1 MSKENYTQPPIS
13 PLKIHNTLGNKK
25 EVFEPINPP
34 NVGMYVCGPTVYNT
48 PHIGNARPAIFF
60 DVFTRYLT
68 YLGYNVR
75 YVRNFTDVGHLTGS
89 ANDGEDRISRQAKLE
104 QLEPMEIVNIY
115 TNKYVELMDA
125 MNVRRPSIAPTATG
139 HIVEQI
145 DMAKKILD
153 AGFAYESNGSIYF
166 DVEEYSKHHNY
177 GELSGRVVEE
187 LLANTRENLEGQ
199 QEKKNS
205 VDFAVWKSASP
216 EHLMRWN
223 SPWGEGFPG
232 WHLECSV
239 MSTKYLGEQFDVH
252 GGGMDLMFPH
262 HECEIAQLKA
272 VNGGKKP
279 VKYWMHNNM
288 LTIDGVKMSKS
299 PRLRW
304 SEEALANLQANGV
317 PEDLIEK
324 VASLKQPQVDV
335 FEEDPAKLLGEEVTP
350 YVDLIK
356 EQSETFV
363 NFITI
368 EDIFSGSNKAVLE
381 KPFSPMTI
389 RLFILQAHYRST
401 IDFSEKALEDAQKAY
416 KKLMNGLRVLKL
428 MEYPTNPEKV
438 GSNDKLEKQ
447 INDFCNNTLHSM
459 NDDVNTAKALAQIF
473 NINKKINHFYTNPQD
488 IATVTKDAFDR
499 MKQFFITF
507 VEDIFGLKEEVV
519 NNNETLIH
527 GLLDLYTNAKQHKNY
542 EKVDQIRA
550 TFKASG
556 LIIKDMKNG
565 VDWAYEE

>member
-1 MSKENYTQPPIS
+1 MSRAHQKQFPTIP
-13 PLKIHNTLGNKK
+13 PLKIHNTLGNQK
-25 EVFEPINPP
+25 EVFEPINSP

-48 PHIGNARPAIFF
+48 PHIGNARPAVFF

-68 YLGYNVR
+68 YLGYKVR

-125 MNVRRPSIAPTATG
+125 MNVQRPSIAPTATG

-153 AGFAYESNGSIYF
+153 AGFAYEVNGSLYF
-166 DVEEYSKHHNY
+166 DVEAYSKHHNY

-199 QEKKNS
+199 DEKKNS
-205 VDFAVWKSASP
+205 IDFAIWKKAAP

-272 VNGGKKP
+272 INGGKKP
-279 VKYWMHNNM
+279 VKYWLHNNM

-304 SEEALANLQANGV
+304 SDEALKNLKAEGV

-324 VASLKQPQVDV
+324 VAALKQPQVDV
-335 FEEDPAKLLGEEVTP
+335 FEEDPAKLLGKEVAP
-350 YVDLIK
+350 YIDLIK
-356 EQSETFV
+356 AQSETFV

-368 EDIFSGSNKAVLE
+368 EDIFAGNNKEVLT

-416 KKLMNGLRVLKL
+416 KKLMNGLRVLKP
-428 MEYPTNPEKV
+428 MEYTANT
-438 GSNDKLEKQ
+438 GTINQKLDDQ
-447 INDFCNNTLHSM
+447 INGFCDNILRSM
-459 NDDVNTAKALAQIF
+459 NDDVNTAKALAQVF
-473 NINKKINHFYTNPQD
+473 NMNKKINHFYTHPQD
-488 IATVTKDAFDR
+488 IATVTKDTFER
-499 MKQFFITF
+499 MKQFFLTF
-507 VEDIFGLKEEVV
+507 VVDIFGLKEEAM
-519 NNNETLIH
+519 NNQETLVQ
-527 GLLDLYTNAKQHKNY
+527 GLLDLYKDAKQGKEY
-542 EKVDQIRA
+542 DKVDQIRA
-550 TFKASG
+550 AFKASG
-556 LIIKDMKNG
+556 LIIKDLKSG

>member
-1 MSKENYTQPPIS
+1 MSTENQKQAFIP
-13 PLKIHNTLGNKK
+13 PLKVHNTLSNKK
-25 EVFEPINPP
+25 EVFEPVNPP
-34 NVGMYVCGPTVYNT
+34 HVGMYVCGPTVYNN
-48 PHIGNARPAIFF
+48 PHIGNARPAVFF
-60 DVFTRYLT
+60 DVLSRYLT
-68 YLGYNVR
+68 YLNYKVR
-75 YVRNFTDVGHLTGS
+75 YVRNITDVGHLTGS

-125 MNVRRPSIAPTATG
+125 LNVQRPSIAPTATG

-145 DMAKKILD
+145 DMVQKILD
-153 AGFAYESNGSIYF
+153 AGFAYEVNGSVYF
-166 DVEEYSKHHNY
+166 DVKKYNSSHSY
-177 GELSGRVVEE
+177 GELSGRVIDE
-187 LLANTRENLEGQ
+187 LFANTRENLEGQ

-205 VDFAVWKSASP
+205 MDFALWKSASP

-239 MSTKYLGEQFDVH
+239 MSTKYLGEFFDIH

-262 HECEIAQLKA
+262 HECEIAQCKA
-272 VNGGKKP
+272 ANQGKTP
-279 VKYWMHNNM
+279 AKYWMHNNM

-304 SEEALANLQANGV
+304 NDKAVSNLRSSGL
-317 PEDLIEK
+317 PEDLLAK
-324 VASLKQPQVDV
+324 VVALKQPQADV
-335 FEEDPAKLLGEEVTP
+335 FEEDPAKLLGKDVAP
-350 YVDLIK
+350 YIDLIK
-356 EQSETFV
+356 EQAENFV

-368 EDIFSGSNKAVLE
+368 EDVFSGNNDVLNQGY
-381 KPFSPMTI
+381 SPMTI

-401 IDFSEKALEDAQKAY
+401 IDFSNKALLDAQKAY
-416 KKLMNGLRVLKL
+416 KKLMNSLRVLKL
-428 MEYPTNPEKV
+428 MEYPTNTN
-438 GSNDKLEKQ
+438 GTTINDKLEKQ
-447 INDFCNNTLHSM
+447 INGFCDNTLRSM

-488 IATVTKDAFDR
+488 IATITKDTFDR
-499 MKQFFITF
+499 MKSLFIAF
-507 VEDIFGLKEEVV
+507 VEDVFGLKDEVAG
-519 NNNETLIH
+519 NQEALIH
-527 GLLDLYTNAKQHKNY
+527 GLLDLYKDAKQNKDY
-542 EKVDQIRA
+542 DKVDQIRA

-556 LIIKDMKNG
+556 LIIKDMKTG

>member
-1 MSKENYTQPPIS
+1 MSRENQKQAFIP
-13 PLKIHNTLGNKK
+13 PLKIHNTLSNEK
-25 EVFEPINPP
+25 EVFEPVNHPH
-34 NVGMYVCGPTVYNT
+34 VGMYVCGPTVYNN
-48 PHIGNARPAIFF
+48 PHIGNARPAVFF
-60 DVFTRYLT
+60 DVVNRYLT
-68 YLGYNVR
+68 YLNYKVR
-75 YVRNFTDVGHLTGS
+75 YVRNITDVGHLTGS

-125 MNVRRPSIAPTATG
+125 LNVKRPSIAPTATG

-145 DMAKKILD
+145 DAVQKILD
-153 AGFAYESNGSIYF
+153 AGFAYESNGSVYF
-166 DVEEYSKHHNY
+166 DVKKYHQSYNY
-177 GELSGRVVEE
+177 GELSGRVIDE

-199 QEKKNS
+199 EEKKQS
-205 VDFAVWKSASP
+205 MDFALWKKASP

-239 MSTKYLGEQFDVH
+239 MSTKYLGEHFDIH

-262 HECEIAQLKA
+262 HECEIAQCKA
-272 VNGGKKP
+272 ANNGKAP
-279 VKYWMHNNM
+279 AKYWMHNNM

-304 SEEALANLQANGV
+304 DDRAVSNLKSSGL
-317 PEDLIEK
+317 PEDLLAK
-324 VASLKQPQVDV
+324 VVALKQPQVDV
-335 FEEDPAKLLGEEVTP
+335 FDEDPIKLLGKDAAPHVEA
-350 YVDLIK
+350 IRA
-356 EQSETFV
+356 QAETFV

-368 EDIFSGSNKAVLE
+368 EDVFSGDNEVLE
-381 KPFSPMTI
+381 QPYSPMTI

-401 IDFSEKALEDAQKAY
+401 IDFSNKALLDAQKAY
-416 KKLMNGLRVLKL
+416 KKLMNSLRVLKL
-428 MEYPTNPEKV
+428 MEYPQDAEGTTNE
-438 GSNDKLEKQ
+438 KLEKQ
-447 INDFCNNTLHSM
+447 INGFCDNTLRSM

-488 IATVTKDAFDR
+488 IATITQATFDR

-507 VEDIFGLKEEVV
+507 VVDVFGLQDEVNDNQDALV
-519 NNNETLIH
+519 Q
-527 GLLDLYTNAKQHKNY
+527 GLLELYKNAKENKDY
-542 EKVDQIRA
+542 DKVDQIRA

-556 LIIKDMKNG
+556 LIIKDLKNG